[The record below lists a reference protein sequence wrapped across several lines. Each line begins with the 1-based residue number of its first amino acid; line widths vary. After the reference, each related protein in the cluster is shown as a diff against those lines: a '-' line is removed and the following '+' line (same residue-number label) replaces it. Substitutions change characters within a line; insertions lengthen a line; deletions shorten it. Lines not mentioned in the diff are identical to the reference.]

1 MTYATVVRRPAAAC
15 FGSRSFG
22 QRPHIPGRSAQPP
35 PRRSSAAKEGRPQA
49 AAAWRQRRQCRLQAV
64 WHAACV
70 LEIDP
75 TTIDADHV
83 GLYAATM
90 LSRSDAANVV

>member
-1 MTYATVVRRPAAAC
+1 MFGRTARLRR
-15 FGSRSFG
+15 
-22 QRPHIPGRSAQPP
+22 
-35 PRRSSAAKEGRPQA
+35 
-49 AAAWRQRRQCRLQAV
+49 L

-90 LSRSDAANVV
+90 LSKIDAANVV

>member
-1 MTYATVVRRPAAAC
+1 MFGRTARLRR
-15 FGSRSFG
+15 
-22 QRPHIPGRSAQPP
+22 
-35 PRRSSAAKEGRPQA
+35 
-49 AAAWRQRRQCRLQAV
+49 L

-90 LSRSDAANVV
+90 LSRSDAANVVWGPPSPKATSGRISSRHRSSAHD

>member
-1 MTYATVVRRPAAAC
+1 
-15 FGSRSFG
+15 
-22 QRPHIPGRSAQPP
+22 
-35 PRRSSAAKEGRPQA
+35 
-49 AAAWRQRRQCRLQAV
+49 V

>member
-49 AAAWRQRRQCRLQAV
+49 AAAWRQRLSHKSLCKGLRQQPVGR
-64 WHAACV
+64 AA
-70 LEIDP
+70 
-75 TTIDADHV
+75 
-83 GLYAATM
+83 
-90 LSRSDAANVV
+90 SDAKLFDLQVG